1 MTKQTNKYFWV
12 RTSPHGR
19 RPAQLLSVVKE
30 SHSIQKQS
38 YVTVRYLDTL
48 EEIRYECVCVDRIE
62 PMLPEEESN
71 YMRL

>member
-12 RTSPHGR
+12 QTSPYGR
-19 RPAQLLSVVKE
+19 RPAKLLSVVKE
-30 SHSIQKQS
+30 SQIQKQS

-62 PMLPEEESN
+62 PMPPEEAN